1 MEINW
6 ITVAVYAGLAV
17 LLLGPALG
25 TYLPIRNAQTPAA
38 RRFLVHVSVAMWV
51 WYLAVGVAP
60 VLLAYHGVLPAEAGS
75 AGLLVLAPLFA
86 IPWVN
91 RRVKE
96 LEAGAPPLRAG

>member
-25 TYLPIRNAQTPAA
+25 TYLPIRNARTPAA
-38 RRFLVHVSVAMWV
+38 RRFLVRASVVMWV
-51 WYLAVGVAP
+51 YLLAVGIAP
-60 VLLAYHGVLPAEAGS
+60 MLLAYHGVLPQPTGYF
-75 AGLLVLAPLFA
+75 GLLGFPIFFA

-91 RRVKE
+91 RRVKD
-96 LEAGAPPLRAG
+96 LEAHPVPVRCA